1 MMKKTF
7 CLLCVTLLFS
17 TLSAEVSIL
26 SENASYPDFAHLLP
40 WSINVKSFG
49 RGGGRPGCSRAA
61 GLDVHTLLSLHA

>member
-7 CLLCVTLLFS
+7 RLLCVTLLFS

-49 RGGGRPGCSRAA
+49 ATIAACMTPPFRKSSSRPAYIA
-61 GLDVHTLLSLHA
+61 